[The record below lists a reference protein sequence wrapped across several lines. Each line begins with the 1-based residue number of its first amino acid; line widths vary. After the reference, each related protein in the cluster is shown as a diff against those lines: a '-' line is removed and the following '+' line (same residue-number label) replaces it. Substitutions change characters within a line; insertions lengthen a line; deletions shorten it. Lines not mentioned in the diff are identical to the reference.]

1 MHLSIKSLVLL
12 ALSVISVAGSPITFA
27 GKRGILFD
35 WLSHD
40 YSKFFVGSQKVTFGS
55 DWHATRDETGAI
67 LEGVFKFISTLIVDQ
82 NLRNDKWLGT
92 VGPLIDSGDVKT
104 VFASNEPDNAGQAN
118 LSPQD
123 AAKVYKQYM
132 MPLKGRGA
140 GLATPA
146 VTNGVGSAGLNYL
159 ETFLTFCQ
167 DCEFDLINVH
177 HYVPRSD
184 CTVDI
189 AITALKNYIDK
200 DIPAVQA
207 KHPQLQG
214 IPICIGEFWLLDASD
229 SEGAEYLRKILPWL
243 DNHPNVACY
252 QAFGGLWEG
261 KFVNQAGNGLT
272 ESGSVYR
279 DY

>member
-1 MHLSIKSLVLL
+1 MHFSTKSLVLL

-55 DWHATRDETGAI
+55 DWHATRGETGAT
-67 LEGVFKFISTLIVDQ
+67 LEGVFKFISTLIVDKD
-82 NLRNDKWLGT
+82 LRNDKWLST
-92 VGPLIDSGDVKT
+92 VGPLIDSGEVKT
-104 VFASNEPDNAGQAN
+104 VFAYVARETISSLLRTSSVNANTCPSSNRSNEPDNAGQAN
-118 LSPQD
+118 LSPQN

-146 VTNGVGSAGLNYL
+146 VTNGGGTAGLNYL

-167 DCEFDLINVH
+167 DCTFDLINVH

-184 CTVDI
+184 CTVDV
-189 AITALKNYIDK
+189 AVAALKNYIDK
-200 DIPAVQA
+200 EIPAVQA

-214 IPICIGEFWLLDASD
+214 IPICLGEVCTQPF
-229 SEGAEYLRKILPWL
+229 GILVCIAKKTVA
-243 DNHPNVACY
+243 NPN
-252 QAFGGLWEG
+252 F
-261 KFVNQAGNGLT
+261 FFPVNS
-272 ESGSVYR
+272 SGF
-279 DY
+279 